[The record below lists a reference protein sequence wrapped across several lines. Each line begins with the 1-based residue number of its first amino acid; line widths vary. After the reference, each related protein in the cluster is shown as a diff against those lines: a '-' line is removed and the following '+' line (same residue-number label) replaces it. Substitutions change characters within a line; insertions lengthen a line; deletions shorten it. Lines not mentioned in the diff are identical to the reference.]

1 MLKISRESEINLVNV
16 LIDND
21 IISGKDLIDI
31 KKISTENNKS
41 QIDAIFELKL
51 TDEQKIIDLLI
62 KEQNLETV
70 DLKKVE
76 VTDEIKTVLPSNYIK
91 VNFVAPFKIDNK
103 TLHIA
108 IPDSS
113 KLGLMRNLKAITK
126 KNIELHAAKITDISE
141 FIEKLSSETDE
152 VTIASIRDEN
162 RKRIKTFESD
172 LGDAGEV
179 LEKAPE
185 EDIEAI
191 ENESEVIKFSTAVV
205 AEAIKMGVSDIH
217 IEPYRFS
224 SRVRYRL
231 DGMLQ
236 EQEQYKQFLH
246 DNYGAVVTRIKIMG
260 KLDIAE
266 RRLPQ
271 DGAINFKIENKVVDL
286 RLSILPTANNE
297 RIVMRILNKD
307 AGDIKLEQLNFEEQ
321 DLKNLRKA
329 IHSTQ
334 GLILVTGPT
343 GSGKSTTLYSILK
356 EVSKPHLNI
365 LTAEDPVE
373 YELDGVGQVQ
383 IKDHIGL
390 TFASALRSFLRQDP
404 EIILVGEMRDK
415 ETVDIGLKAALTG
428 HLVFSTLHT
437 NDAPST
443 ITRLQNMGT
452 PDYLISAAT
461 QLVVAQRLARKNCK
475 DCRVPDDDVNPKVLQ
490 DLGFSAE
497 QASRVKAIK
506 GKGCAKCSNTGY
518 KGRQGIYEILVV
530 SKPLK
535 EAILRQATTPEL
547 REIGIKEGFQ
557 TMKDMGRRLIASGE
571 LNFREYESSFRRIRM
586 EAFTYKGISDGKYVT
601 GDIEAL
607 NLDEASHLLKEK
619 KIIITNIVKTK
630 KKAGEKKKSSG
641 SSLFGR
647 SKKVKIEDI
656 LIFSKQFATMVKAG
670 LPILQ
675 VLAMLRDQMESQGI
689 KDIIEDI
696 RKSLEGGVNLSK
708 CFEKYPQHF
717 DNVYVTWSKAGEAR
731 G

>member
-1 MLKISRESEINLVNV
+1 MLKISRESEINLINV

-21 IISGKDLIDI
+21 IISGKDLPNI
-31 KKISTENNKS
+31 KKVSTEKNKS
-41 QIDAIFELKL
+41 QIDAVFELKL
-51 TDEQKIIDLLI
+51 TDENKILDVLVKEQSLDTIDLS
-62 KEQNLETV
+62 
-70 DLKKVE
+70 KVQI
-76 VTDEIKTVLPSNYIK
+76 TDEIKSVLPSNYIN
-91 VNFVAPFKIDNK
+91 VNFVAPFKVEGK
-103 TLHIA
+103 VLHIA
-108 IPDSS
+108 ISDSS

-126 KNIELHAAKITDISE
+126 KDIELHGAKVSQISE
-141 FIEKLSSETDE
+141 FIQKLQNESGDVTTETIRKEKREKT
-152 VTIASIRDEN
+152 
-162 RKRIKTFESD
+162 KTFDSE
-172 LGDAGEV
+172 LGEAGEV
-179 LEKAPE
+179 LDKKPE
-185 EDIEAI
+185 EDVEAI

-205 AEAIKMGVSDIH
+205 ADAIKLGVSDIH

-236 EQEQYKQFLH
+236 EQEEYKQFLH
-246 DNYGAVVTRIKIMG
+246 DNYGAVVTRFKIMG

-271 DGAINFKIENKVVDL
+271 DGAINFKIDGKVVDL

-307 AGDIKLEQLNFEEQ
+307 AGDITLEQLNFEDV
-321 DLKNLRKA
+321 DLQNLRKA

-383 IKDHIGL
+383 IKDDIGL
-390 TFASALRSFLRQDP
+390 SFASALRSFLRQDP

-461 QLVVAQRLARKNCK
+461 QMVLAQRLARRNCK
-475 DCRVPDDDVNPKVLQ
+475 DCRVPDDDVTPKVLT
-490 DLGFSAE
+490 DLGFSPE
-497 QASRVKAIK
+497 QASRVKAVK
-506 GKGCAKCSNTGY
+506 GKGCPKCKDTGY
-518 KGRQGIYEILVV
+518 KGRQGIYEIMVI
-530 SKPLK
+530 SKPIK

-547 REIGIKEGFQ
+547 REIAVKEGFQ
-557 TMKDMGRRLIASGE
+557 TMQDMGRRMIANGD
-571 LNFREYESSFRRIRM
+571 LNFREFERVLSS
-586 EAFTYKGISDGKYVT
+586 
-601 GDIEAL
+601 
-607 NLDEASHLLKEK
+607 
-619 KIIITNIVKTK
+619 
-630 KKAGEKKKSSG
+630 
-641 SSLFGR
+641 
-647 SKKVKIEDI
+647 
-656 LIFSKQFATMVKAG
+656 
-670 LPILQ
+670 
-675 VLAMLRDQMESQGI
+675 
-689 KDIIEDI
+689 
-696 RKSLEGGVNLSK
+696 
-708 CFEKYPQHF
+708 
-717 DNVYVTWSKAGEAR
+717 
-731 G
+731 

>member
-1 MLKISRESEINLVNV
+1 MLKISRESEINLINV
-16 LIDND
+16 LIDHD
-21 IISGKDLIDI
+21 IISGKDLPNI
-31 KKISTENNKS
+31 KKVSSEKNSS
-41 QIDAIFELKL
+41 QIDAVFELKL
-51 TDEQKIIDLLI
+51 CNEEKILDVLV
-62 KEQNLETV
+62 KEQNLEVV
-70 DLKKVE
+70 DLSKIQIS
-76 VTDEIKTVLPSNYIK
+76 DEIKAVLPSNYIN
-91 VNFVAPFKIDNK
+91 VNFVAPFKVDGK

-126 KNIELHAAKITDISE
+126 KNIELHAAKISQISE
-141 FIEKLSSETDE
+141 FIEKLLSESGD
-152 VTIASIRDEN
+152 VTTATIRKDNKE
-162 RKRIKTFESD
+162 KTKTFDSE
-172 LGDAGEV
+172 LGEAGEV
-179 LEKAPE
+179 LDKPPE

-205 AEAIKMGVSDIH
+205 AEAIKLGVSDIH

-224 SRVRYRL
+224 SRVRYRQ

-236 EQEQYKQFLH
+236 EQEQYRKFLH
-246 DNYGAVVTRIKIMG
+246 DNYGAVVTRFKIMG

-271 DGAINFKIENKVVDL
+271 DGAINFKIEGKVVDL
-286 RLSILPTANNE
+286 RLSILPTASNE
-297 RIVMRILNKD
+297 RIVMRVLNKD
-307 AGDIKLEQLNFEEQ
+307 AGDITLEQLNFEDV

-356 EVSKPHLNI
+356 EVSQPHLNI

-383 IKDHIGL
+383 IKDDIGL
-390 TFASALRSFLRQDP
+390 SFSAALRSFLRQDP

-461 QLVVAQRLARKNCK
+461 QMVLAQRLARRNCK
-475 DCRVPDDDVNPKVLQ
+475 ECRVPDEDVNPKVLT
-490 DLGFSAE
+490 DLGFTPE
-497 QASRVKAIK
+497 QASRAKALK
-506 GKGCAKCSNTGY
+506 GKGCPKCKDTGY

-530 SKPLK
+530 SKPIK

-547 REIGIKEGFQ
+547 REIAIKEGFQ
-557 TMKDMGRRLIASGE
+557 TMQDMGRRMIASGE
-571 LNFREYESSFRRIRM
+571 LSFREYER
-586 EAFTYKGISDGKYVT
+586 
-601 GDIEAL
+601 
-607 NLDEASHLLKEK
+607 
-619 KIIITNIVKTK
+619 
-630 KKAGEKKKSSG
+630 
-641 SSLFGR
+641 
-647 SKKVKIEDI
+647 
-656 LIFSKQFATMVKAG
+656 
-670 LPILQ
+670 
-675 VLAMLRDQMESQGI
+675 VLSAD
-689 KDIIEDI
+689 
-696 RKSLEGGVNLSK
+696 
-708 CFEKYPQHF
+708 
-717 DNVYVTWSKAGEAR
+717 
-731 G
+731 

>member
-1 MLKISRESEINLVNV
+1 MLKISRESEINLINV

-21 IISGKDLIDI
+21 VISGKDLINI
-31 KKISTENNKS
+31 KKKSSEGNKS
-41 QIDAIFELKL
+41 QIEAVFDLKL
-51 TDEQKIIDLLI
+51 TDEKKILDILV
-62 KEQNLETV
+62 KEQNLDII

-76 VTDEIKTVLPSNYIK
+76 VSPEIKSVLPSNYIK
-91 VNFVAPFKIDNK
+91 VNFVAPFKVDGK

-113 KLGLMRNLKAITK
+113 KLTLMRNLKAITK
-126 KNIELHAAKITDISE
+126 KNIELHAAPLTQISE
-141 FIEKLSSETDE
+141 FIENLSSDGE
-152 VTIASIRDEN
+152 VTTASIRKEN
-162 RKRIKTFESD
+162 REKQKTFDSD

-185 EDIEAI
+185 EDVEAI

-205 AEAIKMGVSDIH
+205 AEAIKKGVSDIH

-246 DNYGAVVTRIKIMG
+246 DNYGAVVTRFKIMG

-271 DGAINFKIENKVVDL
+271 DGAINFKIEGKVVDL

-307 AGDIKLEQLNFEEQ
+307 AGDITLEQLNFEEQ
-321 DLKNLRKA
+321 DLKSLRKS

-383 IKDHIGL
+383 IKDDIGL

-452 PDYLISAAT
+452 PDYLISAAC

-475 DCRVPDDDVNPKVLQ
+475 KCKIPDDDVNPKVLQ

-506 GKGCAKCSNTGY
+506 GKGCETCNNTGY

-535 EAILRQATTPEL
+535 EAILRKATTPEL
-547 REIGIKEGFQ
+547 RQIAVKEGFQ
-557 TMKDMGRRLIASGE
+557 TMQDMGKRLIASGD
-571 LNFREYESSFRRIRM
+571 LNFREYERVLS
-586 EAFTYKGISDGKYVT
+586 
-601 GDIEAL
+601 
-607 NLDEASHLLKEK
+607 
-619 KIIITNIVKTK
+619 
-630 KKAGEKKKSSG
+630 GE
-641 SSLFGR
+641 
-647 SKKVKIEDI
+647 
-656 LIFSKQFATMVKAG
+656 
-670 LPILQ
+670 
-675 VLAMLRDQMESQGI
+675 
-689 KDIIEDI
+689 
-696 RKSLEGGVNLSK
+696 
-708 CFEKYPQHF
+708 
-717 DNVYVTWSKAGEAR
+717 
-731 G
+731 

>member
-1 MLKISRESEINLVNV
+1 MLKISRESEINLINV

-21 IISGKDLIDI
+21 IISGKDLPNI
-31 KKISTENNKS
+31 KKVSTEKNKS
-41 QIDAIFELKL
+41 QIDAVFELKL
-51 TDEQKIIDLLI
+51 TDENKILDVLVKEQSLDTIDLS
-62 KEQNLETV
+62 
-70 DLKKVE
+70 KVQI
-76 VTDEIKTVLPSNYIK
+76 TDEIKSVLPSNYIN
-91 VNFVAPFKIDNK
+91 VNFVAPFKVEGK
-103 TLHIA
+103 VLHIA
-108 IPDSS
+108 ISDSS

-126 KNIELHAAKITDISE
+126 KDIELHGAKVSQISE
-141 FIEKLSSETDE
+141 FIQKLQNESGDVTTETIRKEKREKT
-152 VTIASIRDEN
+152 
-162 RKRIKTFESD
+162 KTFDSE
-172 LGDAGEV
+172 LGEAGEV
-179 LEKAPE
+179 LDKKPE
-185 EDIEAI
+185 EDVEAI

-205 AEAIKMGVSDIH
+205 ADAIKLGVSDIH

-236 EQEQYKQFLH
+236 EQEEYKQFLH
-246 DNYGAVVTRIKIMG
+246 DNYGAVVTRFKIMG

-271 DGAINFKIENKVVDL
+271 DGAINFKIDGKVVDL

-307 AGDIKLEQLNFEEQ
+307 AGDITLEQLNFEDV

-383 IKDHIGL
+383 IKDDIGL
-390 TFASALRSFLRQDP
+390 SFASALRSFLRQDP
-404 EIILVGEMRDK
+404 ELMLVGEMRDK
-415 ETVDIGLKAALTG
+415 ESVDIGLKAALTG

-461 QLVVAQRLARKNCK
+461 QMVLAQRLARRNCK
-475 DCRVPDDDVNPKVLQ
+475 DCRVPDDDVTPKVLT
-490 DLGFSAE
+490 DLGFSPE

-506 GKGCAKCSNTGY
+506 GKGCPKCKDTGY
-518 KGRQGIYEILVV
+518 KGRQGIYEIMVI
-530 SKPLK
+530 SKPIK

-547 REIGIKEGFQ
+547 REIAVKEGFQ
-557 TMKDMGRRLIASGE
+557 TMQDMGRRMIANGD
-571 LNFREYESSFRRIRM
+571 LNFREFERVLSS
-586 EAFTYKGISDGKYVT
+586 
-601 GDIEAL
+601 
-607 NLDEASHLLKEK
+607 
-619 KIIITNIVKTK
+619 
-630 KKAGEKKKSSG
+630 
-641 SSLFGR
+641 
-647 SKKVKIEDI
+647 
-656 LIFSKQFATMVKAG
+656 
-670 LPILQ
+670 
-675 VLAMLRDQMESQGI
+675 
-689 KDIIEDI
+689 
-696 RKSLEGGVNLSK
+696 
-708 CFEKYPQHF
+708 
-717 DNVYVTWSKAGEAR
+717 
-731 G
+731 